1 MKHTLIRAAVVG
13 ALACAVAAP
22 VGAQSNNDDEP
33 IFIEEI
39 ITTATKR
46 EQTLQ
51 STPVAVSVVGAETM
65 QRAQVRDIK
74 DLQVMVP
81 SLRISQLQTSGNT
94 NFIIRGFGNGA
105 NNAGIEPSVGVFIDG
120 VYRSRS
126 AAALA
131 DFPDLERI
139 EVLRGPQSTLF
150 GKNASAGV
158 ISVTTEKPD
167 LNAFGGSVSAT
178 VGNDGHYLL
187 KGNITGPLSD
197 SVAFSLSGGINQRDG
212 YYDNLANGDELN
224 EWDRWNARGQLL
236 ILPSDNLEI
245 RLIADAEAIDEACCG
260 VANLQAG
267 PTAGAIQ
274 ALGGNLVPNDPFAY
288 EGFYDFTPTNEL
300 ENSGVSMQID
310 YDWSEVTFTSI
321 TAFRTFD
328 RFEDAD
334 VDFTSARLV
343 STNNSDTE
351 IETFTQEFRLTSNT
365 GGSFEWLVGAFFFDE
380 SVEINDQILYDD
392 QFRPYGDFLTTAA
405 TGGIPFVDPSP
416 LGALEAGLGIP
427 GGTFFA
433 TGQGI
438 EGSAGQDDTT
448 FNLFAQFDF
457 QLGDRAT
464 LTLGANYAEVEKEA
478 FVNLNSTDAF
488 SGVDLVQVGF
498 GQAFAAITG
507 LPPTPQNIGANP
519 GAAAQAQALSVTP
532 CSAQTGPACNSLLA
546 LQPLQFL
553 PPFLGF
559 PNAVENGESNDDDV
573 TWTAR
578 LAYDLTDSVNVYVS
592 AGTGFKA
599 TSWNLSRDS
608 RPFPGDF
615 AAITGAGLLL
625 PNLASGTRFAGPEES
640 TVYEIGL
647 KAQTDTFTINLALFD
662 QSIEGF
668 QSNIFRGT
676 GFSLANAGE
685 QSTIG
690 LEIDTTWYPTD
701 NLQINFGAVILD
713 PEYDSFVEGNGVNGP
728 EDLSGTQ
735 PPGIHELSISTAGT
749 YSFELGGASGF
760 VRLEYVYDDEVQVI
774 ENVPANLASREVNML
789 NASVGLEWDNGIQ
802 ALLWGRNL
810 TDDEYLQ
817 SAFPSVAQ
825 EGSFSGY
832 PNLPQSY
839 GLTLTKHFD

>member
-1 MKHTLIRAAVVG
+1 MKHSLVRAAVAAAIAG
-13 ALACAVAAP
+13 MAAAP
-22 VGAQSNNDDEP
+22 AWSQSTGDEP

-51 STPVAVSVVGAETM
+51 DTPVAVSVVGAEEM
-65 QRAQVRDIK
+65 SRAQVRDVK
-74 DLQVMVP
+74 DLQAMVP

-126 AAALA
+126 SAALA
-131 DFPDLERI
+131 DFPNLERI

-158 ISVTTEKPD
+158 ISVTTAKPD
-167 LNAFGGSVSAT
+167 LNAYSGSVSAT
-178 VGNDGHYLL
+178 VGNDSHYLL
-187 KGNITGPLSD
+187 KADITGPLSD
-197 SVAFSLSGGINQRDG
+197 SVAFSLSGSTNQRDG
-212 YYDNLANGDELN
+212 YYENLVNGDELN
-224 EWDRWNARGQLL
+224 EWNRWNARGQLL
-236 ILPSDNLEI
+236 MLPSDNLEI
-245 RLIADAEAIDEACCG
+245 RFIADAETIDEACCG

-274 ALGGNLVPNDPFAY
+274 LLGGNLVPNDPFAY
-288 EGFYDFTPTNEL
+288 EGFYDFTPVNEL
-300 ENSGVSMQID
+300 ENAGISMQID

-351 IETFTQEFRLTSNT
+351 IETFTQEFRLTST
-365 GGSFEWLVGAFFFDE
+365 GGGSFNWLVGAFFFNE
-380 SVEINDQILYDD
+380 SVDISDQLLYDD
-392 QFRPYGDFLTTAA
+392 QFRAYGDFLTTAA
-405 TGGIPFVDPSP
+405 TGGVPFVDPSP
-416 LGALEAGLGIP
+416 LTQIEAGVGLP
-427 GGTFFA
+427 PGTFFA
-433 TGQGI
+433 AGQGI
-438 EGSAGQDDTT
+438 SGTAGQDDQT
-448 FNLFAQFDF
+448 FNLFAQFDWD
-457 QLGDRAT
+457 LSDRVT
-464 LTLGANYAEVEKEA
+464 LTLGANYTEVEKDA
-478 FVNLNSTDAF
+478 FVNLSSTDVF

-498 GQAFAAITG
+498 AQIFTALTG

-519 GAAAQAQALSVTP
+519 AAAAQAQALSMVGCTP
-532 CSAQTGPACNSLLA
+532 QTGPACNPLLG
-546 LQPLQFL
+546 LQDLQFL

-559 PNAVENGESNDDDV
+559 PNAVESGMSKDDEV

-578 LAYDLTDSVNVYVS
+578 LAFDLSDNVNMYLS

-608 RPFPGDF
+608 RPFPADF
-615 AAITGAGLLL
+615 PALSSAGLLL
-625 PNLASGTRFAGPEES
+625 PNLGQGTRFAGPEEA
-640 TVYEIGL
+640 TVYEIGM
-647 KAQTDTFTINLALFD
+647 KGQWSNFALNIAVFD

-668 QSNIFRGT
+668 QSNIFQGT
-676 GFSLANAGE
+676 GFGLANAGE
-685 QSTIG
+685 QSTTG
-690 LEIDTTWYPTD
+690 LEFDMTWYPVESF
-701 NLQINFGAVILD
+701 QFNFAATVLD
-713 PEYDSFVEGNGVNGP
+713 PEYDSFVNGSGVNGP

-735 PPGIHELSISTAGT
+735 PPGIHELSISTSGL
-749 YSFELGGASGF
+749 YSFEMGSTTGF
-760 VRLEYVYDDEVQVI
+760 VRVEYVYDDEVQVI
-774 ENVPANLASREVNML
+774 ENVPAALASREVNTL
-789 NASVGLEWDNGIQ
+789 NASIGLEWDNGFQ

-825 EGSFSGY
+825 AGSFSGY
-832 PNLPQSY
+832 PNLPRSY
-839 GLTLTKHFD
+839 GLTLTKFFD